1 MTDNDDQ
8 PVHFTLKTFL
18 LAVGIVAA
26 LLVTITVGVRL
37 NGTDHGP
44 TPEQQ
49 CAIDGVIECDVRP

>member
-1 MTDNDDQ
+1 MNDNNDS
-8 PVHFTLKTFL
+8 PVEFTLGRFFI
-18 LAVGIVAA
+18 AVGIVAA
-26 LLVTITVGVRL
+26 LLVTIAVGVHL

>member
-1 MTDNDDQ
+1 MNDNDDQQ
-8 PVHFTLKTFL
+8 PVHFTIKKFI

-26 LLVTITVGVRL
+26 LLVTITVGVHL

-49 CAIDGVIECDVRP
+49 CAIDGVIECDVP